1 MQQFVDLFAGRPGQ
15 AERILANLANNTIP
29 MAGLRNELGK
39 LFTPYTRELSSGI
52 DQAIRNRNLITENIA
67 SEPLPIKYDMLNG
80 KPIKDYIFMT
90 RMFNTVSPIS
100 LNLDNTP
107 GRKLLFD
114 SGYDMRLSTY
124 YGPDGT
130 NLTDSPQIRSKFQ
143 RAIGNQNLE
152 RQLDKLA
159 ENPKILAS
167 LEEMHRDINSG
178 RRGDYE
184 SKDYFHNRKIDQIF
198 QKSRRI
204 AWASIMRDPVI
215 QQLIAEQK
223 EAKRK
228 RYLKTKQTTN
238 ILSMY
243 K

>member
-1 MQQFVDLFAGRPGQ
+1 MF
-15 AERILANLANNTIP
+15 
-29 MAGLRNELGK
+29 
-39 LFTPYTRELSSGI
+39 
-52 DQAIRNRNLITENIA
+52 
-67 SEPLPIKYDMLNG
+67 NG

-90 RMFNTVSPIS
+90 RMFNAVSPIS
-100 LNLDNTP
+100 LNLDSTP

-130 NLTDSPQIRSKFQ
+130 NLTDSSQIRSMFQ
-143 RAIGNQNLE
+143 KAIGDQNLE

-159 ENPKILAS
+159 ENPKVLAS
-167 LEEMHRDINSG
+167 LEEMHRDIDGG

-184 SKDYFHNRKIDQIF
+184 SKDYFHNKKIDQIF
-198 QKSRRI
+198 QKARRR
-204 AWASIMRDPVI
+204 AWASIMQEPQI